1 MTLKD
6 KNLSLLRDK
15 YPKLFNELKNNVVN
29 SEEYEIIEISSGLKT
44 LKVTVK
50 EYEET
55 KSFYMHSKFDP
66 VKEAT
71 RFAKEQFDPN
81 SSECLL
87 YGFGLGYHIF
97 EIAKLL
103 QSHNRIYIIENN
115 LSVFQRAVE
124 ETDLEKIISD
134 PRIQLIIS
142 KDIGY
147 LSKRIKEILN
157 EGVDFI
163 IHPASL
169 KAIPQE
175 NEYFKFVM
183 ENWNLKKSLTQDYKD
198 WIQENTKENLS
209 LNSPN
214 IGVFFNKFKDIP
226 IVIVSTGPSLDKNID
241 FLSKVKNKAL
251 IISAG
256 SALRPLMNRNVVS
269 DFFVVIDPQVETYN
283 QIKGYEDIGIPLI
296 YLAAASPF
304 TVSKYNG
311 PKFIACNDS
320 GLLKNGESMEHLVDP
335 GGSVATTALDI
346 AIKMGGNPI
355 ILVGQDLAF
364 VNGKNHA
371 ENGTHL
377 DINSPDLK
385 NMRKV
390 VGQNGEVLNTSLGFL
405 SFKYWIENRIEKE
418 KTTFINAT
426 EGGAY
431 INGMKHIKLKDVIS
445 DYLSESF
452 NFEEKIKAIIAES
465 GNGYV

>member
-1 MTLKD
+1 MTLKN
-6 KNLSLLRDK
+6 KNLKLLRDK
-15 YPKLFNELKNNVVN
+15 YPKLFDEIESSVVN
-29 SEEYEIIEISSGLKT
+29 SEEYEIIEISNNLKT

-50 EYEET
+50 EYQES

-66 VKEAT
+66 VKEAA
-71 RFAKEQFDPN
+71 RFAKEQFNPD
-81 SSECLL
+81 SSKCIV
-87 YGFGLGYHIF
+87 YGFGLGYHIL

-103 QSHNRIYIIENN
+103 KSENRLYIVENN

-124 ETDLEKIISD
+124 ETDLENIILD
-134 PRIQLIIS
+134 PGIELIVS

-147 LSKRIKEILN
+147 LSRKIKEILS

-169 KAIPQE
+169 KAIPLE

-183 ENWNLKKSLTQDYKD
+183 ENWNLKKSLTKDYSD
-198 WIQENTKENLS
+198 WIGENIKGNLI

-214 IGVFFNKFKDIP
+214 AGVFFNKFKNIP
-226 IVIVSTGPSLDKNID
+226 IIIVSTGPSLDKNID
-241 FLSKVKNKAL
+241 FLNEVKNKTL

-256 SALRPLMNRNVVS
+256 SALRPLMKRNIVP
-269 DFFVVIDPQVETYN
+269 DFFVIIDPQVETYN
-283 QIKGYEDIGIPLI
+283 QIKGYEDIGVPLI

-311 PKFIACNDS
+311 PKFIACNDPS
-320 GLLKNGESMEHLVDP
+320 LFKQGESTEHLVDP
-335 GGSVATTALDI
+335 GGSVSTTALDI
-346 AIKMGGNPI
+346 AIKMGGNPV
-355 ILVGQDLAF
+355 ILIGQDLAF
-364 VNGKNHA
+364 INGKNHA
-371 ENGTHL
+371 EHGTHI

-390 VGQNGEVLNTSLGFL
+390 MGQNGEILNTSLGLL
-405 SFKYWIENRIEKE
+405 SYKYWIENRIEKE
-418 KTTFINAT
+418 NRLFINAT

-445 DYLSESF
+445 DYLNESF
-452 NFEEKIKAIIAES
+452 NFKEKIKAILAES